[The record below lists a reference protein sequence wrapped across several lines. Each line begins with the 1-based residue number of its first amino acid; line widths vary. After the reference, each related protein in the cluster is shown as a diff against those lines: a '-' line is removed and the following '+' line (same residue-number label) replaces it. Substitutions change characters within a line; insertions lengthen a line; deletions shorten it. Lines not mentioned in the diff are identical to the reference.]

1 MSTTDDIPAVPDDGL
16 PAPEVGQW
24 SLEKYRLVKI
34 YAAIFA
40 RSMKHKWQHRIYID
54 LFAGAGRS
62 TIRDTGVI
70 VESSPMI
77 ALRIPDPFT
86 HHIFCEQD
94 DTRIAALETRV
105 RRDFPSAP
113 ATFIHGDVNAC
124 HGAILDALATARGQ
138 STALAFCFA
147 DPFSFANLHF
157 DTIRSLSH
165 AYMDFLILIPVG
177 MEGQRFID
185 VYHQKDP
192 GSAPLDTFMGTDTW
206 RTAYAA
212 KRPAQSV
219 DIMLTEFYAD
229 RMRELHYRYG
239 GVDTSAAPP
248 FLNGVHSWPTPPP
261 SNGPNPP
268 GTRSPAARR

>member
-34 YAAIFA
+34 YATIFA

-77 ALRIPDPFT
+77 ALRNPDPF
-86 HHIFCEQD
+86 
-94 DTRIAALETRV
+94 R
-105 RRDFPSAP
+105 
-113 ATFIHGDVNAC
+113 
-124 HGAILDALATARGQ
+124 
-138 STALAFCFA
+138 
-147 DPFSFANLHF
+147 
-157 DTIRSLSH
+157 
-165 AYMDFLILIPVG
+165 
-177 MEGQRFID
+177 RFID
-185 VYHQKDP
+185 AYHQKDP

-239 GVDTSAAPP
+239 GVDASVAPP

-268 GTRSPAARR
+268 GTRSPAARK

>member
-34 YAAIFA
+34 YATIFA

-77 ALRIPDPFT
+77 ALRTPEP
-86 HHIFCEQD
+86 C
-94 DTRIAALETRV
+94 
-105 RRDFPSAP
+105 
-113 ATFIHGDVNAC
+113 
-124 HGAILDALATARGQ
+124 
-138 STALAFCFA
+138 
-147 DPFSFANLHF
+147 SFANLHF

-185 VYHQKDP
+185 AYHQKDP

-239 GVDTSAAPP
+239 GVDASAAPP

-268 GTRSPAARR
+268 GTRSPAARK